1 MKTTVE
7 GGRGRQRTVE
17 AGSVEPALW
26 GLVGNTPLIPLPS
39 STVFDRPLP
48 SVFLKAEW
56 LNPGGS
62 VKDRAAL
69 YILRDGVAR
78 GELPAKRL
86 LDSSSGNTAIAY
98 AMLGAAAGIEVTVC
112 VPANASAERKA
123 LLATYGAEVIF
134 TDPLD
139 GSDGAIRAAHELAAT
154 WPHRYWYADQYNHPA
169 NARAHYVT
177 TAEEIWRQ
185 TAGRITHL
193 VAGLGTTGTL
203 MGTGRRLK
211 ELSAGVEL
219 VAVQPDGPFH
229 GLEGLKH
236 LATAIV
242 PGIYDPALPTRTEF
256 VTTEDAEDAVRR
268 LAKQAGLF
276 VGWSFGAALR
286 RSWSATDS
294 TSSGCTIRTPTTR
307 PHRPHSTASTPG
319 PGCRTSSSAWG
330 TAGPASSRAG
340 SWPMTAGPS
349 MRSLSPARNGR
360 SYGSDGSDPNA
371 APPVRGRA

>member
-1 MKTTVE
+1 MKAAVD
-7 GGRGRQRTVE
+7 GRRGREKAVE
-17 AGSVEPALW
+17 ARTPEPALW
-26 GLVGNTPLIPLPS
+26 GLVGNTPLIPLPPA
-39 STVFDRPLP
+39 TALARPLP

-86 LDSSSGNTAIAY
+86 LDASSGNTAIAY
-98 AMLGAAAGIEVTVC
+98 AMLGAAAGIGVTVC

-123 LLATYGAEVIF
+123 LLETYGAEVIF

-139 GSDGAIRAAHELAAT
+139 GSDGAIRAARELATAR
-154 WPHRYWYADQYNHPA
+154 PDQYWYADQYNHPA
-169 NARAHYVT
+169 NARAHYLT
-177 TAEEIWRQ
+177 TGEEIWRQ

-211 ELSAGVEL
+211 ELNPAIEL

-242 PGIYDPALPTRTEF
+242 PGIYDPALPNRTEF
-256 VTTEDAEDAVRR
+256 VATEDAEDAVRQ

-276 VGWSFGAALR
+276 VGWSSGAALVAAERVLSDRPPLRGCDAVVVVIAPDSGQRYLSEYR
-286 RSWSATDS
+286 RLAGD
-294 TSSGCTIRTPTTR
+294 TI
-307 PHRPHSTASTPG
+307 
-319 PGCRTSSSAWG
+319 
-330 TAGPASSRAG
+330 
-340 SWPMTAGPS
+340 
-349 MRSLSPARNGR
+349 
-360 SYGSDGSDPNA
+360 
-371 APPVRGRA
+371 